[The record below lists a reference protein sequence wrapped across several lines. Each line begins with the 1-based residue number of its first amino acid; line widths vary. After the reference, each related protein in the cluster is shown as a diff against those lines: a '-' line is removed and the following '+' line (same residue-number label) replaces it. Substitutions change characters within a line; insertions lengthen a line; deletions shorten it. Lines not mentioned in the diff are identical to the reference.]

1 MLPVLHA
8 LAGRTIGRLLAM
20 HTIGIVLHPQ
30 RDSAEAVEAIL
41 GWAASNGAEI
51 LGIGDEIRR
60 LNCAATAVSPD
71 ELGRRSDLV
80 VSLRGGRPKLRPMP
94 LGGRH

>member
-8 LAGRTIGRLLAM
+8 LAGRTMGRLLAM

-51 LGIGDEIRR
+51 LGIRDGK
-60 LNCAATAVSPD
+60 LAVIAVQSA
-71 ELGRRSDLV
+71 
-80 VSLRGGRPKLRPMP
+80 RGP
-94 LGGRH
+94 LPVITSMFCR